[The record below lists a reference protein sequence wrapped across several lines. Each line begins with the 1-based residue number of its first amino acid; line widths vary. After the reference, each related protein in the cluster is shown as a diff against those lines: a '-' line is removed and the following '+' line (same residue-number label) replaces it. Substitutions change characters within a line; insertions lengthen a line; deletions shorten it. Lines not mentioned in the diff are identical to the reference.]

1 MNYQFTP
8 LEDSVTFLYQKL
20 HINVPSQIDMIS
32 IASNLGIWLH
42 FVDVESAAIDRNGL
56 YSILINRNLSIQQ
69 QWEEFGH
76 ELGHVLFHCGHQ
88 WFLPEGFIAYQ
99 ENKANNFALQFC
111 VPTFML
117 IQLPIPA
124 TKQEFIA
131 DICSTFNVTEIF
143 AKKRLE
149 HFQRQVLGQQFTE
162 HFSQMLEKHKVCV

>member
-8 LEDSVTFLYQKL
+8 LEDSVRYLYQKL

-42 FVDVESAAIDRNGL
+42 FVDFESAAIDRNGL
-56 YSILINRNLSIQQ
+56 YSILINRSLSSQQ
-69 QWEEFGH
+69 QWEDFGH

-117 IQLPIPA
+117 LKLSPPP
-124 TKQEFIA
+124 TKREFIHEV
-131 DICSTFNVTEIF
+131 STAFNVTPLF
-143 AKKRLE
+143 ASRRIE
-149 HFQRQVLGQQFTE
+149 HFENQILGITY
-162 HFSQMLEKHKVCV
+162 SQKFREAISSC

>member
-8 LEDSVTFLYQKL
+8 LEDSVRYLYQKL

-42 FVDVESAAIDRNGL
+42 FVDFESAAIDRNGL
-56 YSILINRNLSIQQ
+56 YSILINRSLSSQQ
-69 QWEEFGH
+69 QWEDFGH

-117 IQLPIPA
+117 LKLSPPP
-124 TKQEFIA
+124 TKREFIHEV
-131 DICSTFNVTEIF
+131 STTFNVTPLF
-143 AKKRLE
+143 ASRRIE
-149 HFQRQVLGQQFTE
+149 HFENQILGITY
-162 HFSQMLEKHKVCV
+162 SQKFREAISSC